1 MRFAYTSI
9 IITYTTTHFKKVQF
23 SVEQQKE
30 RKRELAK
37 RLTEINA
44 RKREERLAE
53 DQEKLR
59 QFLEIKEII
68 EFNAEQE
75 EIENLLS
82 EYQLKNVQELHKS
95 ITNLNLR
102 IEKAKQKIS
111 AASSIEDVEE
121 PPVKQSKFSKMA
133 FENDTALQSFVE
145 NVKKMVSKLLGI
157 K

>member
-1 MRFAYTSI
+1 M
-9 IITYTTTHFKKVQF
+9 
-23 SVEQQKE
+23 
-30 RKRELAK
+30 
-37 RLTEINA
+37 TEINA

-68 EFNAEQE
+68 EFRVEQE

-82 EYQLKNVQELHKS
+82 EYQLRNVQELNKS

-111 AASSIEDVEE
+111 AASSMDDVEE
-121 PPVKQSKFSKMA
+121 PPVKQSKLSKMA
-133 FENDTALQSFVE
+133 FESDTALQSFLD
-145 NVKKMVSKLLGI
+145 NVKKMVGI
-157 K
+157 